1 MVVSSNIV
9 SQALNVCSIL
19 IGSFPNESVVQDT
32 RLLRELERLCF
43 LLKCNFQNCS
53 FPNLQGSTEQ
63 PSFTLHE
70 HETRIPQRSMVFHN
84 SKYKDFRRPKIST
97 ANRDFAKKSSNE
109 SECFSIP
116 SPSSTFAQPS
126 VIKSKS
132 LSGLEVLGSPNV
144 QCLSDKNF
152 ESEFLFLKSDVS
164 APSTILGSNTE
175 TSEMSTFSCKPI
187 LPVKCSDIIR
197 ESKFPIQI
205 ENEETNNSS
214 MPKSSLTTCI
224 KTNSGGTEPCTL
236 PSIFDVFYSPPEQ
249 HTDSTSDMPGLT
261 ESCDAECNVKNAI
274 QSLSVTHVR
283 TEKLVDADETSPK
296 NSRFVPLP
304 PPLPLEEVFAALD
317 RLSSRDQPG

>member
-1 MVVSSNIV
+1 MVTFHKHRWFKILDYCVKLKTCATFLTATFKTAVFLTCKVQLNSLVLAFTNMKLGRLLQLSY
-9 SQALNVCSIL
+9 LNVL
-19 IGSFPNESVVQDT
+19 
-32 RLLRELERLCF
+32 
-43 LLKCNFQNCS
+43 
-53 FPNLQGSTEQ
+53 
-63 PSFTLHE
+63 
-70 HETRIPQRSMVFHN
+70 SMVFHN
-84 SKYKDFRRPKIST
+84 SKYKNSRRPKIST

-175 TSEMSTFSCKPI
+175 TSDMSTFSCKPI
-187 LPVKCSDIIR
+187 LPIKCSDIIR

-249 HTDSTSDMPGLT
+249 HTDSTSDMPGLS

-274 QSLSVTHVR
+274 QSLGVTHVR